1 MLQSETE
8 EMRQIK
14 GDMENI
20 LALPDINSPSDQQQ
34 SIQLVDQITLLKL
47 RKSQYWDKLLDPI
60 LGNNKV

>member
-1 MLQSETE
+1 
-8 EMRQIK
+8 MRQIK